1 MPQYIVQRGIN
12 REQICAVTGIR
23 RAQKRP
29 GRPAGK
35 TDRLIDTELQ
45 ADFGF

>member
-23 RAQKRP
+23 RTQKWP

-35 TDRLIDTELQ
+35 TDQLIDTESQ
-45 ADFGF
+45 TDFGF